1 MFCPGCGFEYT
12 HKTNFCKRCG
22 GNLTSSDK
30 PPMVQ
35 LPALK
40 ITGAF
45 FVIAAFVLFSLM
57 FVFEF
62 YEDMVRNQIR
72 GAEALVPFGLGMML
86 IGAVAGLLCWQLS
99 RVIGVNRKQ
108 EDWAAKQQRQSF
120 TEVQPQGRLIAPAD
134 PIRSAVEH
142 PSVVEHTTR
151 QMAGVYREPAAR
163 E

>member
-1 MFCPGCGFEYT
+1 VAP
-12 HKTNFCKRCG
+12 
-22 GNLTSSDK
+22 
-30 PPMVQ
+30 

-57 FVFEF
+57 FVFDF
-62 YEDMVRNQIR
+62 YEDMIR
-72 GAEALVPFGLGMML
+72 QRGYGREALIPFLLGIGL

-99 RVIGVNRKQ
+99 RVIGLTRKQ
-108 EDWAAKQQRQSF
+108 EDRTAKQQRQSF
-120 TEVQPQGRLIAPAD
+120 TEAQPQGRLVATAD
-134 PIRSAVEH
+134 QVRNAIEP

-151 QMAGVYREPAAR
+151 QMAGLYSEPATR